1 MNRLWDLEPQAS
13 LEVPDFPENKI
24 SRVLNSTPLN
34 SEPSTKADLNMNAKI
49 TSTVAKEAN
58 GNIQITFNIPYSLIS
73 SAQEKVVEEYAK
85 EAEIPGFRK
94 GNAPIEKVKE
104 KIPASSLTEKALAR
118 ILPEALS
125 SAINENKIK
134 PAIYPK
140 FELISAKPNENWQVR
155 AITCELPQVIL
166 PDYGKLIREGI
177 IKTPKEISKE
187 EKEQKVVKVLLDSIK
202 INIPKLLIS
211 EEVDTRL
218 SSLLQRIEKLGLSL
232 EGYLGSIGKTPEK
245 LRQEYEIQAKNT
257 ITIELTLNE
266 VIKEQKIDVSES
278 QVDEAIKAA
287 SADDKL
293 AESLNTPEQRR
304 FIKSVLA
311 RRAALDYLISLV

>member
-1 MNRLWDLEPQAS
+1 
-13 LEVPDFPENKI
+13 
-24 SRVLNSTPLN
+24 
-34 SEPSTKADLNMNAKI
+34 MNAKI
-49 TSTVAKEAN
+49 TSTVAKEDN

-73 SAQEKVVEEYAK
+73 QTQDKVVEEYAK
-85 EAEIPGFRK
+85 DAEIPGFRK
-94 GNAPIEKVKE
+94 GNAPVEKVKE
-104 KIPASSLTEKALAR
+104 KIPAATLTEKALAK

-187 EKEQKVVKVLLDSIK
+187 EKEEKVVKVLLDSIK

-211 EEVDTRL
+211 EEVDARL

-245 LRQEYEIQAKNT
+245 LREEYEIQAKNT
-257 ITIELTLNE
+257 ITIELILNE
-266 VIKEQKIDVSES
+266 VIKEQKIDVSEKE
-278 QVDEAIKAA
+278 VDEAIKAA
-287 SADDKL
+287 SADTKL

-311 RRAALDYLISLV
+311 RRAALDYVISLV

>member
-1 MNRLWDLEPQAS
+1 M
-13 LEVPDFPENKI
+13 
-24 SRVLNSTPLN
+24 
-34 SEPSTKADLNMNAKI
+34 ADAKI
-49 TSTVAKEAN
+49 TSTVAKEEN
-58 GNIQITFNIPYSLIS
+58 GNIQITFTIPYSLIS
-73 SAQEKVVEEYAK
+73 QAQDKVVEEYAK

-104 KIPASSLTEKALAR
+104 KIPEASLTEKALAR

-125 SAINENKIK
+125 SAIAENKIR

-155 AITCELPQVIL
+155 AITCELPQIIL
-166 PDYGKLIREGI
+166 PDYAKLIKEGI
-177 IKTPKEISKE
+177 IKTPKEPSRD
-187 EKEQKVVKVLLDSIK
+187 EKEQKIIKILLDAIS
-202 INIPKLLIS
+202 INIPKLLVS
-211 EEVDTRL
+211 EEVDARL

-245 LRQEYEIQAKNT
+245 LREEYELQAKNT
-257 ITIELTLNE
+257 ISIELILNE
-266 VIKEQKIDVSES
+266 VIKDQKIEVKES
-278 QVDEAIKAA
+278 QVDETIKAA
-287 SADDKL
+287 SADTKL

-311 RRAALDYLISLV
+311 RRSALDYLISLI

>member
-1 MNRLWDLEPQAS
+1 
-13 LEVPDFPENKI
+13 
-24 SRVLNSTPLN
+24 
-34 SEPSTKADLNMNAKI
+34 MNAKI
-49 TSTVAKEAN
+49 TSTVAKEDS
-58 GNIQITFNIPYSLIS
+58 GNIQITFTIPYSQIS
-73 SAQEKVVEEYAK
+73 QAQEKVVEEYAK

-125 SAINENKIK
+125 SAINENKIR
-134 PAIYPK
+134 PGVYPK
-140 FELISAKPNENWQVR
+140 FELIKANQNEPWEVR
-155 AITCELPQVIL
+155 AVTCELPSVIL
-166 PDYGKLIREGI
+166 PDYAKLIREGI

-211 EEVDTRL
+211 EEVDARL

-257 ITIELTLNE
+257 ITIELILNE
-266 VIKEQKIDVSES
+266 VIKEQKIDVSEKE
-278 QVDEAIKAA
+278 VDETIKAA
-287 SADDKL
+287 SADAKL

-304 FIKSVLA
+304 FIQSILT
-311 RRAALDYLISLV
+311 RRSALDYLISLV

>member
-1 MNRLWDLEPQAS
+1 
-13 LEVPDFPENKI
+13 
-24 SRVLNSTPLN
+24 
-34 SEPSTKADLNMNAKI
+34 MNAKI
-49 TSTVAKEAN
+49 TSTVAREDN
-58 GNIQITFNIPYSLIS
+58 GNIQITFTIPYSQVM
-73 SAQEKVVEEYAK
+73 SAQERVVEEYAK

-104 KIPASSLTEKALAR
+104 KIPAATLTEKALAK

-125 SAINENKIK
+125 SAINENKLK

-155 AITCELPQVIL
+155 AVTCELPQIIL
-166 PDYGKLIREGI
+166 PDYKKI
-177 IKTPKEISKE
+177 IKE
-187 EKEQKVVKVLLDSIK
+187 ESHSAPSTSLRASRDLREQKVIKVLLDSIK
-202 INIPKLLIS
+202 IDIPKLLIS
-211 EEVDTRL
+211 EEVDARL

-245 LRQEYEIQAKNT
+245 LREEYELQAKNT
-257 ITIELTLNE
+257 ITIELILNE
-266 VIKEQKIDVSES
+266 IIKDQKIDVSEKE
-278 QVDEAIKAA
+278 VDEAIKAA
-287 SADDKL
+287 SADTKL

-311 RRAALDYLISLV
+311 RRSALDYLVSLV

>member
-1 MNRLWDLEPQAS
+1 
-13 LEVPDFPENKI
+13 
-24 SRVLNSTPLN
+24 
-34 SEPSTKADLNMNAKI
+34 MNAKI
-49 TSTVAKEAN
+49 TSTVAKEEN
-58 GNIQITFNIPYSLIS
+58 GNIQITFTIPYSLIS
-73 SAQEKVVEEYAK
+73 QAQDKVVEEYAK

-104 KIPASSLTEKALAR
+104 KIPEASLTEKALAR

-125 SAINENKIK
+125 SAIAENKIR

-155 AITCELPQVIL
+155 AITCELPQIIL
-166 PDYGKLIREGI
+166 PDYAKLIKEGI
-177 IKTPKEISKE
+177 IKTPKEPSRD
-187 EKEQKVVKVLLDSIK
+187 EKEQKIIKILLDAIS
-202 INIPKLLIS
+202 INIPKLLVS
-211 EEVDTRL
+211 EEVDARL

-245 LRQEYEIQAKNT
+245 LREEYELQAKNT
-257 ITIELTLNE
+257 ISIELILNE
-266 VIKEQKIDVSES
+266 VIKDQKIEVKES
-278 QVDEAIKAA
+278 QVDETIKAA
-287 SADDKL
+287 SADTKL

-311 RRAALDYLISLV
+311 RRSALDYLISLI

>member
-1 MNRLWDLEPQAS
+1 M
-13 LEVPDFPENKI
+13 
-24 SRVLNSTPLN
+24 
-34 SEPSTKADLNMNAKI
+34 ADAKI
-49 TSTVAKEAN
+49 TSTVAREDN
-58 GNIQITFNIPYSLIS
+58 GNIQITFTIPYSQVV

-104 KIPASSLTEKALAR
+104 KIPAATLTEKSLAK

-140 FELISAKPNENWQVR
+140 FELISANPNENWQIR
-155 AITCELPQVIL
+155 AVTCELPMVVL
-166 PDYGKLIREGI
+166 PDYAKLIKEGI
-177 IKTPKEISKE
+177 IKTPKEFTKE
-187 EKEQKVVKVLLDSIK
+187 EKEQKAIKVLLDSIK
-202 INIPKLLIS
+202 INIPKLLVS
-211 EEVDTRL
+211 EEVDARL

-245 LRQEYEIQAKNT
+245 IREEYELQAKNT
-257 ITIELTLNE
+257 ISIELILNE
-266 VIKEQKIDVSES
+266 VIKDQKIEVKES

-287 SADDKL
+287 SADTKL

-304 FIKSVLA
+304 FIQSVLA
-311 RRAALDYLISLV
+311 RRAALDYLTSLV

>member
-1 MNRLWDLEPQAS
+1 
-13 LEVPDFPENKI
+13 
-24 SRVLNSTPLN
+24 
-34 SEPSTKADLNMNAKI
+34 MNAKI
-49 TSTVAKEAN
+49 TSTIAKEDN
-58 GNIQITFNIPYSLIS
+58 GNIQITFTIPYALIT
-73 SAQEKVVEEYAK
+73 SAQGTVVEEYAK

-104 KIPASSLTEKALAR
+104 KIPAATLTERALAK

-125 SAINENKIK
+125 SAINENKIR

-140 FELISAKPNENWQVR
+140 FELISAKENENWQVR
-155 AITCELPQVIL
+155 AITCELPMVVL
-166 PDYGKLIREGI
+166 PDYAKLIKAGI
-177 IKTPKEISKE
+177 IKTPKELTKE
-187 EKEQKVVKVLLDSIK
+187 EKEQKVIKVLLDSIK

-211 EEVDTRL
+211 EEVDARL

-232 EGYLGSIGKTPEK
+232 EGYLGSIAKTPGK
-245 LRQEYEIQAKNT
+245 LREEYELQAKNT
-257 ITIELTLNE
+257 ITIELILNE
-266 VIKEQKIDVSES
+266 VIKEQKIDVSEKE
-278 QVDEAIKAA
+278 VDEAIKAA
-287 SADDKL
+287 SADPKL